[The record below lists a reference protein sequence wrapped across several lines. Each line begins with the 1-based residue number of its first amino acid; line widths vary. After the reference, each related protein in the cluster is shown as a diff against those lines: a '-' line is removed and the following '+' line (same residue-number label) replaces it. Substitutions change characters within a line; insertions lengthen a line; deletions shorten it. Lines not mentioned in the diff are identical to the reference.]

1 MFGPAVVV
9 GSHEP
14 HSRSMLEATCHCGA
28 VRLSVET
35 APDTVSE
42 CNCSICRRLA
52 ARWAY
57 YAPADVGMPRPGS
70 TQPYVWGERML
81 AFHRCRACGVATHW
95 QSLDGA
101 QPRMA
106 INARLFDGLDWS
118 GIKVRQFDGET
129 SWAYKD

>member
-1 MFGPAVVV
+1 
-9 GSHEP
+9 
-14 HSRSMLEATCHCGA
+14 MLEATCHCGA
-28 VRLSVET
+28 VRLTVET

-42 CNCSICRRLA
+42 CNCSICRRLG

-57 YAPADVGMPRPGS
+57 YPTGDVGMPSPGK

-81 AFHRCRACGVATHW
+81 AFHRCRACGVPTHW

-118 GIKVRQFDGET
+118 GIKIRQFDGET